1 MGGQGFI
8 FKPSASS
15 VALNPLSAALTL
27 CYHDTWDLL
36 GTYLGPTWDLL
47 GTYLEPTTWHM
58 GPTSPHLPPIIQTGP
73 FKARDPGN
81 LAWNSGESHFC
92 LFWGFHIVIYIIIC
106 YYVSAF
112 KAWVTFWPLIKI
124 LLSAAQH
131 CSPHISKHNEI
142 KERFLCDIMHYLVI

>member
-8 FKPSASS
+8 FEPSASS

-36 GTYLGPTWDLL
+36 GTYLGPRWDIF
-47 GTYLEPTTWHM
+47 GTYYMTHGTYFSLLAPNHTNRPLQSAGSWEPCFEQWWITFLSVL
-58 GPTSPHLPPIIQTGP
+58 GI
-73 FKARDPGN
+73 
-81 LAWNSGESHFC
+81 SHC
-92 LFWGFHIVIYIIIC
+92 QPEC
-106 YYVSAF
+106 YYISAF

-142 KERFLCDIMHYLVI
+142 KEIIYLFRYLLSKHLTYLDL

>member
-8 FKPSASS
+8 FEPSASS
-15 VALNPLSAALTL
+15 VALNPLSAAPTL
-27 CYHDTWDLL
+27 CYHDTWDLV
-36 GTYLGPTWDLL
+36 GTYLGCTWDLL
-47 GTYLEPTTWHM
+47 HDTRDLLL
-58 GPTSPHLPPIIQTGP
+58 SHLPPIIQTGP

-81 LAWNSGESHFC
+81 LAWDSGASHFC
-92 LFWGFHIVIYIIIC
+92 LFLGFHIVIYIIIC
-106 YYVSAF
+106 YYISAF

-142 KERFLCDIMHYLVI
+142 KEMMYLFRYLLSKHLTYLNL